1 MEQEAGIDLADG
13 KSPVPDLVDLERM
26 RGIFEKFTRATGFTI
41 TFLDHPGKS
50 TLIAPSLR
58 DFCHKFHKSCPASEE
73 CCRKSSIRLLSGLN
87 SSGQQTV
94 YTCDHGLAYC
104 AMPVMLDGKHIA
116 SIAAGQVLLGEPDT
130 QRFKNQAAQY
140 GFDEVKY
147 LEALKEVPVAPEEK
161 LRSLT
166 ACLAEQVSL
175 LAEQKYALLAS
186 EGKAERL
193 ERSISAVAERLKVSE
208 RKFLSLAETLPDLV
222 WETDGTDKVVYI
234 SPKVKDLL
242 GYETRE
248 ALGRS
253 LLEFICAGD
262 EAAARRFTSSLLNKK
277 PFRNIESGSTHKDC
291 REKVLESSGNP
302 IFDEAG
308 RFAGYRGISRD
319 ITERKRLEE
328 GNELKATLLD
338 SVKDAIYLHD
348 PEGRIVYA
356 NEAAY
361 AQLGYTEEEI
371 SDMNFRQLLTPAS
384 AREFAAQTKYAFEQG
399 KAVFGAEH
407 LRADGGIIPV
417 EAHAHALELE
427 GEKFIL
433 RVVRDITERK
443 QAERALK
450 ESEEKFR
457 VTFESAPVGMCLADT
472 EGRILTA
479 NGAMCSILGYSMGE
493 LLHRGFPEFAHADD
507 KASVLKWLP
516 RVVNGEPAPRS
527 LELMFTGRDGRLIS
541 AEVSAAGFRHS
552 PAGQPGLIIAL
563 QDITERKENDR
574 AQRKLMKELQS
585 TNSEIMQFN
594 SLIAHDLQEPLRMV
608 RSYSQ
613 LLEKR
618 LAGKLDGAAQ
628 EFLGYVTNGGK
639 LMQKMLEDLM
649 YYLREGANPEELQE
663 VDLDKVM
670 GQVLFLLKSSIEETK
685 ASVTCARL
693 PVVIANKSQM
703 MHLMQNLVGNAI
715 KFRRDEPPR
724 VSVTCEAAQGEYIFK
739 VSDNG
744 IGVDPKFSER
754 VFKIFQRLHSR
765 EEYPGTGVGLALCKK
780 IVENHGGRIWLESA
794 PGKGTAIYF
803 SVARRSPVP
812 EGRKAG
818 LNAGK

>member
-1 MEQEAGIDLADG
+1 MEQEAGIGLADG
-13 KSPVPDLVDLERM
+13 KPTVPDLVDLEKM
-26 RGIFEKFTRATGFTI
+26 RGIFEKFTLATGFTI
-41 TFLDHPGKS
+41 TFLDHPGKN
-50 TLIAPSLR
+50 TLIATSPR
-58 DFCHKFHKSCPASEE
+58 DFCLKFHKSCPASEE
-73 CCRKSSIRLLSGLN
+73 CCLNSSRRLLNGLN
-87 SSGQQTV
+87 SSGQQAV

-104 AMPVMLDGKHIA
+104 AMPLILQGKHIA
-116 SIAAGQVLLGEPDT
+116 SIAAGQVLLDQPDT
-130 QRFKNQAAQY
+130 QRFKKQAAQY
-140 GFDEVKY
+140 GFDEGKY

-161 LRSLT
+161 LKSLT

-175 LAEQKYALLAS
+175 LAEQKYSLLIS
-186 EGKAERL
+186 EERAGRL
-193 ERSISAVAERLKVSE
+193 ESSISAIAERLKLSE
-208 RKFLSLAETLPDLV
+208 KKFLSLAETLPDLV
-222 WETDGTDKVVYI
+222 WETGEADTFIYI

-253 LLEFICAGD
+253 PLEFICAGD
-262 EAAARRFTSSLLNKK
+262 EAAARRLTSSLLNKK
-277 PFRNIESGSTHKDC
+277 SFRNIESGTIHKDG
-291 REKVLESSGNP
+291 RERVLESSGNP
-302 IFDEAG
+302 VFVDAG

-319 ITERKRLEE
+319 ITERKRLEDE
-328 GNELKATLLD
+328 NELKATLLD

-348 PEGRIVYA
+348 LEGRIVYA

-361 AQLGYTEEEI
+361 GQLGYTEEGMNDI
-371 SDMNFRQLLTPAS
+371 NFRQLLTPAS
-384 AREFAAQTKYAFEQG
+384 AGEFAAHTKYALEQG
-399 KAVFGAEH
+399 KAVFGSEH
-407 LRADGGIIPV
+407 LRADGGIMPA
-417 EAHAHALELE
+417 ETHAHALELD
-427 GEKFIL
+427 GEKFVL

-457 VTFESAPVGMCLADT
+457 VTFESAPVGICLADT

-479 NGAMCSILGYSMGE
+479 NSAMCSVLGWSMGE
-493 LLHRGFPEFAHADD
+493 LKQRGFSEFAHTND
-507 KASVLKWLP
+507 KASVSKWLP
-516 RVVNGEPAPRS
+516 RVANGEPAPRS
-527 LELMFTGRDGRLIS
+527 LELLFTGRDGRLIS

-552 PAGQPGLIIAL
+552 PGGQPGLIIAL
-563 QDITERKENDR
+563 QDITGRKENDR

-585 TNSEIMQFN
+585 TNAEIMQFN

-618 LAGKLDGAAQ
+618 LAGKLDGVAR
-628 EFLGYVTNGGK
+628 EFLGYVINGGK

-649 YYLREGANPEELQE
+649 YYLREGANQEELQE

-685 ASVTCARL
+685 ASVTFGRL
-693 PVVIANKSQM
+693 PVVMANKSQM

-780 IVENHGGRIWLESA
+780 IVENHGGRIWLESE

-803 SVARRSPVP
+803 SVTRRSAVP

>member
-1 MEQEAGIDLADG
+1 MAGNNLKILAIDDDKNFLEVLRSALGKTFPQAGFFSAMDGAGGINLALAEDPNLILLDMIMPEMNGFEVCRRLKADPRIADIPVIFLTAMKADASTYVEALEAGGEAFLLKPTELGQLMFQVRAMAKIKESARLIFKEKERLETLAAD
-13 KSPVPDLVDLERM
+13 R
-26 RGIFEKFTRATGFTI
+26 TR
-41 TFLDHPGKS
+41 K
-50 TLIAPSLR
+50 
-58 DFCHKFHKSCPASEE
+58 
-73 CCRKSSIRLLSGLN
+73 
-87 SSGQQTV
+87 
-94 YTCDHGLAYC
+94 
-104 AMPVMLDGKHIA
+104 
-116 SIAAGQVLLGEPDT
+116 
-130 QRFKNQAAQY
+130 
-140 GFDEVKY
+140 
-147 LEALKEVPVAPEEK
+147 LEAE
-161 LRSLT
+161 
-166 ACLAEQVSL
+166 LAERKRMEHDLRLS
-175 LAEQKYALLAS
+175 EQKY
-186 EGKAERL
+186 K
-193 ERSISAVAERLKVSE
+193 
-208 RKFLSLAETLPDLV
+208 SLAETLPDLI
-222 WETDGTDKVVYI
+222 WETDEAGACVYI

-242 GYETRE
+242 GCEARE
-248 ALGRS
+248 ALGKNLTRI
-253 LLEFICAGD
+253 ICAGD
-262 EAAARRFTSSLLNKK
+262 EAAAGRLAASMLNRKS
-277 PFRNIESGSTHKDC
+277 FRDLESATAHKDG
-291 REKVLESSGNP
+291 RERVLESSGNP
-302 IFDEAG
+302 VFGEAG

-319 ITERKRLEE
+319 ITERKRLEGE
-328 GNELKATLLD
+328 NELKATLLD

-361 AQLGYTEEEI
+361 GQQGYTEEGMNDI
-371 SDMNFRQLLTPAS
+371 NFRQLLTPAS
-384 AREFAAQTKYAFEQG
+384 AAEFAAHTKYALEQG
-399 KAVFGAEH
+399 KAVFGSEH
-407 LRADGGIIPV
+407 QRADGGIMPA
-417 EAHAHALELE
+417 ETHAHALELD
-427 GEKFIL
+427 GEKFVL

-443 QAERALK
+443 QAERALR

-516 RVVNGEPAPRS
+516 RIVNGGPAPRS
-527 LELMFTGRDGRLIS
+527 LELLFTGRDGRLIS

-552 PAGQPGLIIAL
+552 PGGQPGLIIAL

-628 EFLGYVTNGGK
+628 EFLGYVINGGK